1 MAPLAIFVIAD
12 ELETLVLKRQD
23 SLAISSL
30 LSHVEASQEKKK
42 KTNLS
47 AADNSAEEDQ
57 AGLTEVA
64 KLQLTQAP
72 LPGHPHGHSAETTS
86 MGSKGQ
92 KWK

>member
-57 AGLTEVA
+57 TGATEAA

-92 KWK
+92 NWK

>member
-42 KTNLS
+42 TNLS

-57 AGLTEVA
+57 TGATEAA